1 MSDEPLTDYE
11 EQRLSNLM
19 ANNRRFQALGI
30 NNLANILRST
40 TLMKE
45 NHANADE
52 GSASEY
58 DPEEDQEQFDDDQDE
73 ELQELQHELPPVIYL
88 PQVMFL
94 AICFPTCLS

>member
-11 EQRLSNLM
+11 KQRLSNLM

-30 NNLANILRST
+30 NNLANILRRT

-73 ELQELQHELPPVIYL
+73 ELQEL
-88 PQVMFL
+88 
-94 AICFPTCLS
+94 